1 MRLSSNEEL
10 TGRGSIIDRRGAAVE
25 RISSNI
31 FMSTWDIQDRV
42 GRQDLVA
49 EVYTVDSSSGS
60 ILCGS
65 IQCLLDGIQ
74 VGPREVLAIS
84 INVPSRWFDDGWFTF
99 NVSCDLGFSSL
110 GLVVE
115 PALMSWWIIIV
126 IPSVD
131 LESW

>member
-10 TGRGSIIDRRGAAVE
+10 TGRGSIIDRRGTAVE
-25 RISSNI
+25 CVGSNI
-31 FMSTWDIQDRV
+31 LVSTWNIQDRI

-74 VGPREVLAIS
+74 VGPREVLAVS
-84 INVPSRWFDDGWFTF
+84 IDVPPRWLDDGWFTF

-110 GLVVE
+110 GLIIE
-115 PALMSWWIIIV
+115 PALVSWWIIIV